1 MQTKIY
7 NIKDFT
13 IMKASE
19 LKKVIKDGGLD
30 KYSNLYANT
39 KDQAERFIAALD
51 SYIELYGDEDDE
63 VCIFSVPG
71 RSEISGNHTDHNR
84 GCVLAGAIDRDIIAV
99 AAKNTDGTVNFK
111 SEGYPMISIDLSA
124 LDEPDNF
131 ENYSSA
137 ALIAGLA
144 KGFVNSSYSIG
155 GYNAYATT
163 EVLKGSGISS
173 SAAFEVMIGNIFN
186 YLYNDGAVSNVEIA
200 KLSQYSENVYF
211 GKPCG
216 LMDQMACAVG
226 GFVFIDFEDPK
237 NPIVDPIAFS
247 LTDAGY
253 SLCIVNTGGNHA
265 DLNDDYASVPYEM
278 KAVAKALG
286 QEGLR
291 GITEGQLVRK
301 IPELRETLGDRA
313 ILRAIHFIREND
325 RVGDIRDALKNSDV
339 TSFLQGILDSG
350 SSSFKYLQNVFTTIN
365 VKEQGLS
372 LALALTEGFL
382 TGKGCAWRVHGG
394 GFAGTIQVFIKNE
407 YVDRYIELM
416 DSVFGE
422 GSAMNLKIRPV
433 GATKLF

>member
-1 MQTKIY
+1 
-7 NIKDFT
+7 
-13 IMKASE
+13 MKASE
-19 LKKVIKDGGLD
+19 LKKLIQDGGLE
-30 KYSNLYANT
+30 KYSNLYADT
-39 KDQAERFIAALD
+39 KAQAERFAAALD
-51 SYIELYGDEDDE
+51 SFIELYGDEDDE
-63 VCIFSVPG
+63 VGIFSVPG

-84 GCVLAGAIDRDIIAV
+84 GCVLAGAIDRDIIAI
-99 AAKNTDGTVNFK
+99 ASKNTDGKVNFK
-111 SEGYPMISIDLSA
+111 SEGYPKISIDLSEI
-124 LDEPDNF
+124 DEPDNF

-144 KGFVNSSYSIG
+144 KGFTNSSYSIG

-226 GFVFIDFEDPK
+226 GFVYIDFEDPK

-286 QEGLR
+286 QDALR
-291 GITEGQLVRK
+291 GFTEADIIK
-301 IPELRETLGDRA
+301 NIPALRETLGDRA
-313 ILRAIHFIREND
+313 ILRAIHFVRENN
-325 RVGDIRDALKNSDV
+325 RVGTIRAALKNSDV
-339 TSFLQGILDSG
+339 DAFLNGILASG
-350 SSSFKYLQNVFTTIN
+350 ASSFKFLQNVFTTIT

-372 LALALTEGFL
+372 LALALAEGYL
-382 TGKGCAWRVHGG
+382 DGKNCAWRVHGG

-407 YVDRYIELM
+407 YVDGFVALM

-422 GSAMNLKIRPV
+422 GAAMNLKIRPV
-433 GATKLF
+433 GACRLF